1 MMLFGFAL
9 SVSFWVHCFGG
20 GTSKIASYGDFYT
33 CTSKTSIQ
41 ALHAVPEVSQKG
53 NGQKRGFPIF
63 GMTMPK
69 VSSFVVREIISP
81 IAGKRKRKSYS
92 AFFSYTEP

>member
-1 MMLFGFAL
+1 MLFAFAL

-41 ALHAVPEVSQKG
+41 ALHAVPEVSQKRQWSKKRVPDFWDDDAK
-53 NGQKRGFPIF
+53 GQQFCC
-63 GMTMPK
+63 
-69 VSSFVVREIISP
+69 
-81 IAGKRKRKSYS
+81 
-92 AFFSYTEP
+92 